1 MKQFKKTFWRG
12 YQKEEVD
19 EYIDFLTEELENLK
33 KETNRGSGKKSRFS
47 CRNERR
53 NGT

>member
-33 KETNRGSGKKSRFS
+33 RERIGFWKKSRFS